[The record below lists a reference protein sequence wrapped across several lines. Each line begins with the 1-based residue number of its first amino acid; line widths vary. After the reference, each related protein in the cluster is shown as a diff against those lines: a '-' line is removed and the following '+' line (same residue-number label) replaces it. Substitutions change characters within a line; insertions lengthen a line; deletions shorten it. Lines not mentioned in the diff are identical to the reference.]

1 MRTVG
6 IVPAQ
11 RGESETGWRVD
22 VSAINPNKLFSFVD
36 AGRVLKGKG
45 KNRPPPSRPLDSSFN
60 SPLSVGDAAQ
70 SCNAATGASTQRRRS
85 WMLLKAAMLQR
96 APLVDAAQ
104 SCNAATG
111 ASTQRR
117 RSWLLLW
124 CCAPPAGA
132 STQRRWSKVP
142 VREGVGS
149 NPTVVIIFAG
159 MTNQNR
165 FFTPHC
171 KACCVLQLQ

>member
-85 WMLLKAAMLQR
+85 W
-96 APLVDAAQ
+96 
-104 SCNAATG
+104 
-111 ASTQRR
+111 
-117 RSWLLLW
+117 LLLW

>member
-11 RGESETGWRVD
+11 RGESETGWRGD

-70 SCNAATGASTQRRRS
+70 SCNAATGAARGCCS
-85 WMLLKAAMLQR
+85 KLQCCNGR
-96 APLVDAAQ
+96 LNTTAPLVAAALVLR
-104 SCNAATG
+104 SACGRLNTAA
-111 ASTQRR
+111 
-117 RSWLLLW
+117 L
-124 CCAPPAGA
+124 
-132 STQRRWSKVP
+132 
-142 VREGVGS
+142 E
-149 NPTVVIIFAG
+149 
-159 MTNQNR
+159 
-165 FFTPHC
+165 
-171 KACCVLQLQ
+171 